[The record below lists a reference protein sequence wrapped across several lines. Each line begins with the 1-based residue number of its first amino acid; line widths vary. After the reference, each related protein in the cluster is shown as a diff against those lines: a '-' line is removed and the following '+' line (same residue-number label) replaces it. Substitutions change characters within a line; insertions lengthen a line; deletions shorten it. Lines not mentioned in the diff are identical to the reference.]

1 MCVETLADGDFGNR
15 YMNDSVIVEAG
26 THEELLKREESDY
39 ARLWRMQAQAFL

>member
-1 MCVETLADGDFGNR
+1 
-15 YMNDSVIVEAG
+15 MNDSLIVEAG